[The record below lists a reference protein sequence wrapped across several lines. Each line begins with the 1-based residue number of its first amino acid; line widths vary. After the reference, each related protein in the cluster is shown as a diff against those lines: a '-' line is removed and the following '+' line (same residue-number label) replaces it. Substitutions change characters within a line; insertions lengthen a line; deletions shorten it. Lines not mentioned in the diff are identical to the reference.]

1 MLKRTFYG
9 VVMQDAMAE
18 HHFDIVFAR
27 RADGPAPR
35 FIQLIEQY
43 AHTHGLAFIH
53 CGEADHAQEM
63 HRALLEQRLTIGCL
77 IDYMGR
83 SFRNDTE
90 FGRAVRATSGLVIVD
105 PDAVL
110 RFGDKATIH
119 RALVRAGISMPY
131 TLLIAPEM
139 PDRAITSAER
149 RQLGTHLI
157 CKPARGSGAGG
168 VVLDFD
174 GTAAGMAAAREYD
187 DEDDYLI
194 QEFVQPVVLDGRP
207 AWFRVYN
214 CFGRVMACWWH
225 PESHATQLVT
235 AEEIEQ
241 YGLHGLARISA
252 TLKAISGYTWF
263 STEIALAQRGTQ
275 RVLLPIDYLN
285 NKCFMLCHS
294 EVGEHGLPDQLAEM
308 VAGTIVECVAARKAH
323 R

>member
-1 MLKRTFYG
+1 MRNT
-9 VVMQDAMAE
+9 MAE

-35 FIQLIEQY
+35 FIRLIEQY
-43 AHTHGLAFIH
+43 AHAHGLTFIH
-53 CGEADHAQEM
+53 CGEAEHALTM
-63 HRALLEQRLTIGCL
+63 HAALLEQRLTIGCL

-90 FGRAVRATSGLVIVD
+90 FGRAVRDHGGMVIVD

-119 RALVRAGISMPY
+119 RALERAGVSMPH
-131 TLLIAPEM
+131 TLLLDPAM
-139 PDRAITSAER
+139 PDRDVTYAER
-149 RQLGTHLI
+149 RQLGRRLI

-168 VVLDFD
+168 VILDFD
-174 GTAAGMAAAREYD
+174 GTQAGMAEARAYD
-187 DEDDYLI
+187 ENDDYLI
-194 QEFVQPVVLDGRP
+194 QEFVQPIEFNGRP

-225 PESHATQLVT
+225 PTSHATQLVT
-235 AEEIEQ
+235 AEEVEL

-252 TLKAISGYTWF
+252 TLAAISGYTWF
-263 STEIALAQRGTQ
+263 STEIAVAQRGVQ

-294 EVGEHGLPDQLAEM
+294 EVGEYGLPDQLAEM
-308 VAGTIVECVAARKAH
+308 VAGTIVEHVADRKIGRRGDTKH
-323 R
+323 